1 MPTMINRSGASAVVH
16 VTGNDCIVIAG
27 NSSVSNI
34 AFGNSTVYET
44 ITSAAITQVW
54 WGSTAIGGNSYWI
67 VNRGIGNSSVANVSF
82 QTGNTVLV
90 LPDSGYIDF
99 AGSGASLIK
108 NTTANCSIGLINSTT
123 GYLMI
128 EFQKTPTVDR

>member
-1 MPTMINRSGASAVVH
+1 MPTMINRSGSSAVIH

-34 AFGNSTVYET
+34 SFGNSTVFET
-44 ITSAAITQVW
+44 ITGAAITQVW
-54 WGSTAIGGNSYWI
+54 WGSTGTSGNSYWI
-67 VNRGIGNSSVANVSF
+67 VNRGVGNSSVANTTF
-82 QTGNTVLV
+82 QSGNTVLV
-90 LPDSGYIDF
+90 LAESGYLDF

-108 NTTANCSIGLINSTT
+108 NSTANCSVGLINSTV

-128 EFQKTPTVDR
+128 ELQKTPTVDR

>member
-1 MPTMINRSGASAVVH
+1 MSTMINRSGASAVIH
-16 VTGNDCIVIAG
+16 ATGNDCIVIAG

-34 AFGNSTVYET
+34 SFGNSSVYET
-44 ITSAAITQVW
+44 VTGASITQVW
-54 WGSTAIGGNSYWI
+54 WGSTGITGNSYWI
-67 VNRGIGNSSVANVSF
+67 VNRGTGNSSVANVSF

-90 LPDSGYIDF
+90 LAGTGYIDF

>member
-1 MPTMINRSGASAVVH
+1 MPTMINRSGASAVVP

-34 AFGNSTVYET
+34 AFGNSSVYET
-44 ITSAAITQVW
+44 VTGAAITQVW

-67 VNRGIGNSSVANVSF
+67 VNRGVGNSSVANVSF

-90 LPDSGYIDF
+90 LDGTGYIDF
-99 AGSGASLIK
+99 AGSGASMIK
-108 NTTANCSIGLINSTT
+108 NSTGNCSVGLINSTT

-128 EFQKTPTVDR
+128 EFQKVPTIDK

>member
-1 MPTMINRSGASAVVH
+1 MPTMINRSGSSAVVH
-16 VTGNDCIVIAG
+16 VTGNDCVVIAG

-34 AFGNSTVYET
+34 AFGNET

-54 WGSTAIGGNSYWI
+54 WGSTAISGNSYWI
-67 VNRGIGNSSVANVSF
+67 VNRGTGNTSVANVSF
-82 QTGNTVLV
+82 QSGNTVLV
-90 LPDSGYIDF
+90 LPDSGHIDF
-99 AGSGASLIK
+99 AGDGASLIK
-108 NTTANCSIGLINSTT
+108 NTTGNCSIGLINSTT

>member
-1 MPTMINRSGASAVVH
+1 MPTMINSSSAVIH

-34 AFGNSTVYET
+34 SFGNSTVFET
-44 ITSAAITQVW
+44 ITGAAITQVW
-54 WGSTAIGGNSYWI
+54 WGSTGTSGNSYWI
-67 VNRGIGNSSVANVSF
+67 VNRGVGNSSVANTTF
-82 QTGNTVLV
+82 QSGNTVLV
-90 LPDSGYIDF
+90 LAESGYLDF

-108 NTTANCSIGLINSTT
+108 NSTANCSVGLINSTV

-128 EFQKTPTVDR
+128 ELQKTPTVDR